1 MTREHA
7 AEPGLPDWLTP
18 EALEQLREIGLV
30 LDRAGRFWHRGQ
42 PVTHE
47 RLHRALLR
55 WLDVR
60 DGRDVVRLDEQ
71 RYAYVKVEDAHLR
84 ARSAVWR
91 GDRFWLTWDDESEEE
106 LPYHALTQAADHAL
120 YVPAGAPR
128 ALRGRIAGAAYH
140 TLTERIVEDE
150 AAPLGFA
157 LLAAGGRWPIHPAR

>member
-1 MTREHA
+1 MPQAPADELA
-7 AEPGLPDWLTP
+7 LPAWLTP
-18 EALEQLREIGLV
+18 EALEELRHIGLV

-47 RLHRALLR
+47 RLHQALLR

-60 DGRDVVRLDEQ
+60 DGRAVVRLDEQ
-71 RYAYVKVEDAHLR
+71 RYAYVDVEDAHLR
-84 ARSAVWR
+84 ARAATWR
-91 GDRFWLTWDDESEEE
+91 GDRCWLTWDDGSEEE

-128 ALRGRIAGAAYH
+128 PLRGRIAGAAYH
-140 TLTERIVEDE
+140 TLTERIVEDA

-157 LLAAGGRWPIHPAR
+157 LEAAGARWPIAPR